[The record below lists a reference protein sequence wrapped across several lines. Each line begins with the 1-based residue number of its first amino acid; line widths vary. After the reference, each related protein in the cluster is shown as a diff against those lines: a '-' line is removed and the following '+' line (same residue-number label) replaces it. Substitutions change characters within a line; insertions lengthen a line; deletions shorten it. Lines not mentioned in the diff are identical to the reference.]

1 MKRVVVLLFLL
12 TIVAVLTAC
21 GDNEDDDNGNTQN
34 NADQEDKAVE
44 QDDDSEDS
52 EEIQVDLQN
61 GDKESVGIAT
71 LEEESDGVEVTI
83 EGENL
88 PKGTHAFHVHEK
100 GVCEAP
106 DFKSAGGHFN
116 PGDTDH
122 GFDTPNGPHAGDMP
136 NIAVGED
143 GTVEQTFL
151 LKNVTLDKNDDL
163 SLLGENGTALVIHE
177 GADDGKSQPSGDA
190 GSRLACGSI
199 SK

>member
-1 MKRVVVLLFLL
+1 MKRLVLLLFLL
-12 TIVAVLTAC
+12 TVVATLAAC
-21 GDNEDDDNGNTQN
+21 GGNEDNDNTNAQN
-34 NADQEDKAVE
+34 NED
-44 QDDDSEDS
+44 QDDEVTEQNDDSDDS
-52 EEIQVDLQN
+52 QEVQVDLQN
-61 GDKESVGIAT
+61 GDKESVGTAT

-83 EGENL
+83 EGKNL

-116 PGDTDH
+116 PEDTDH
-122 GFDTPNGPHAGDMP
+122 GFDTSNGPHVGDMP

-143 GTVEQTFL
+143 GTVEQSFL
-151 LKNVTLDKNDDL
+151 LKNATLNKNDDH
-163 SLLGENGTALVIHE
+163 SLMGKNGTSLVIHE
-177 GADDGKSQPSGDA
+177 GADDGESQPSGDA